1 MKIVINTSYGG
12 ITDESAKLRKDP
24 KFIED
29 VETGRFVGRVLEDV
43 PFGFGYAETLA
54 VVEIPDNAT
63 DMMIVDYDGIEGIIY
78 VCDGMMFCVTAPG
91 CEVFQRIIG
100 K

>member
-29 VETGRFVGRVLEDV
+29 VETGRFVGRVVENV
-43 PFGFGYAETLA
+43 PFGAGFAETLA
-54 VVEIPDNAT
+54 VVTVPDNAT
-63 DMMIVDYDGIEGIIY
+63 DMMIVNYDGIEGVIY
-78 VCDGMMFCVTAPG
+78 VCDGMMFCVTAPD
-91 CEVFQRIIG
+91 CEVFDRILG

>member
-29 VETGRFVGRVLEDV
+29 VETGRFVGRVVEKS
-43 PFGFGYAETLA
+43 PFSVGYAETLA

-63 DMMIVDYDGIEGIIY
+63 DMMIVNYDGIEGIIY
-78 VCDGMMFCVTAPG
+78 VCDGLMFCATAPKNDI
-91 CEVFQRIIG
+91 FNMIIT

>member
-1 MKIVINTSYGG
+1 MKIVINTSYGA
-12 ITDESAKLRKDP
+12 ITEESAKLRKDP

-29 VETGRFVGRVLEDV
+29 VETGRFVGRVIENV
-43 PFGFGYAETLA
+43 PFGYAETLA

-63 DMMIVDYDGIEGIIY
+63 DMMIVDYDGIEGVIY

-91 CEVFQRIIG
+91 CEVFDRILG